1 MSERL
6 DHTRVFDLQRLNDW
20 LHGFLMMFAPAQT
33 DCEVDAVE
41 DIAWED
47 GEIEDQTDSPTR

>member
-6 DHTRVFDLQRLNDW
+6 DRSTGLFDLQRLHDW
-20 LHGFLMMFAPAQT
+20 LHGFLMKFAPVA
-33 DCEVDAVE
+33 EVVPASED

-47 GEIEDQTDSPTR
+47 GEIEDQTEGPAR